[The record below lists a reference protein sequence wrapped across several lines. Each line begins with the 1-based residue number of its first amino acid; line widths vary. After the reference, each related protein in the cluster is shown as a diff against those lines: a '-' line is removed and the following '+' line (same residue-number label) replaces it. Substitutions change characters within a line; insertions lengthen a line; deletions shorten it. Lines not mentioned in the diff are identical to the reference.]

1 MAVFGYGRS
10 IARGQSTENQ
20 RLEIEAAGYRV
31 DRWITDE
38 GRSGKTDMQRRHFV
52 AMLEEMK
59 RGDRLVVT
67 RLGHLGDDAADVL
80 RTIQALA
87 ERNMEVV
94 VLQLGKLDLGSAA
107 ATPMRTMLAAVA
119 DMECERTE
127 ERARSGSTRVKT
139 ERTPPGRS
147 SSRPTSEQRTK
158 IVTEYSM
165 GCSVSELARRYN
177 VSRASI
183 LGIVTPKSVPPAP
196 LPLAWGD

>member
-1 MAVFGYGRS
+1 
-10 IARGQSTENQ
+10 
-20 RLEIEAAGYRV
+20 
-31 DRWITDE
+31 
-38 GRSGKTDMQRRHFV
+38 MQRRHFV